1 MKVNY
6 KIAGGD
12 IKVEGVE
19 VLLGEASVE
28 IEISAGEMVTQVKN
42 FKEIMLFIKEEIPQ
56 WLELLKHPAIA
67 KIAKACKA
75 ARYDEGES
83 YEMAKE
89 KVESV

>member
-6 KIAGGD
+6 KIAEGD

-56 WLELLKHPAIA
+56 WLELLKLAA
-67 KIAKACKA
+67 IAKACKA
-75 ARYDEGES
+75 AKYDENVTPSRIVTPE
-83 YEMAKE
+83 YE
-89 KVESV
+89 